1 MGPVSAKRFAP
12 FPLDGLPL
20 VPYYT
25 HMSNTPDYTTD
36 LPDNF
41 DPSWDEPIEQEGCE
55 DWRDEDAF
63 TSAGWGTDESYAY
76 IEDYDP
82 AHGDF
87 Y

>member
-1 MGPVSAKRFAP
+1 MNETSYDDPS
-12 FPLDGLPL
+12 
-20 VPYYT
+20 
-25 HMSNTPDYTTD
+25 D

-63 TSAGWGTDESYAY
+63 TSAGWGLDESYAY
-76 IEDYDP
+76 IEDNDP